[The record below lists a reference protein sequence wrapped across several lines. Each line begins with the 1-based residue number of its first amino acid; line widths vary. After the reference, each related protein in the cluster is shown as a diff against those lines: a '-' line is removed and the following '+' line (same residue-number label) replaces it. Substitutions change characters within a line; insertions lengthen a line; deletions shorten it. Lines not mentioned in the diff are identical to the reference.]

1 MGEETD
7 LLPKPMIS
15 VGHRPILWHIMK
27 TYSYFGYRRFVL
39 CLGYKGDLIRDYFL
53 HYRDYSQNFIVRTS
67 QEPRVENLRPCDEDW
82 EIVLAETGAKTT
94 TGGRLLAI
102 EHLIDTDHFLM
113 TYGDGVA
120 DVDLN
125 AAVAL
130 HTERG
135 RLATLT
141 AVHPKPRFGELET
154 EGDLV
159 KGFVEKPDRSRNFLI
174 NGGYFTLQKEV
185 FDYIPGDVFFE
196 TSPIAK
202 LAQDGQLG
210 CYTHHGFWQC
220 MDTPAERDYLNGLW
234 ETGAPWALWNERGE
248 Q

>member
-27 TYSYFGYRRFVL
+27 IYSHFGYRRFVL

-53 HYRDYSQNFIVRTS
+53 HYHEYSQDFIVRTS
-67 QEPRVENLRPCDEDW
+67 EKPGVENLQPCDEDW
-82 EIVLAETGAKTT
+82 EIVLAETGTKTT
-94 TGGRLLAI
+94 TGGRLRAI
-102 EHLIDTDHFLM
+102 RHLIDTDHFLM

-120 DVDLN
+120 DVNIN
-125 AAVAL
+125 AVVAL
-130 HTERG
+130 HEEKR

-141 AVHPKPRFGELET
+141 AVHPGPRFGELET
-154 EGDLV
+154 DGDLV
-159 KGFVEKPDRSRNFLI
+159 RGFKEKPESSRNFLI
-174 NGGYFTLQKEV
+174 NGGFFVLHKDV
-185 FDYIPGDVFFE
+185 FDYIKDDVFFE
-196 TSPIAK
+196 AGPIAQ

-220 MDTPAERDYLNGLW
+220 MDTPAERDYLNQLW
-234 ETGAPWALWNERGE
+234 DTRPPWALWNKEGG